1 MNVWSLALRN
11 VARNRRRTCLSGGV
25 VVFGFAAFALAGGF
39 MAQSLEGLRESTIR
53 GGVGHVQFA
62 RPAGPSGGD
71 AAPLEHGLERADEI
85 QAVLRRDAAVVEVL
99 PRIDFVGLVTNGK
112 RSIPFLGQGLDPL
125 PESRTMD
132 AARELAAGRWLGDR
146 RAAEVVLGS
155 GLAGALSAGLGDVVT
170 LMATTTDGVL
180 NAVDAEVVGLCDL
193 PMQELNDRFL
203 ATSLGLAGELLGA
216 TDRVSKIVVLL
227 RRPQESRA
235 ALPRLSAL
243 LRHNGFD
250 VPGRT
255 WDEIGVFYRQ
265 VRLLYVGIFGF
276 MGSVL
281 VVVVLLASTNAMLM
295 ATAERTR
302 EIGTLRA
309 LGARPARIRRMFVL
323 EGALVAAGG
332 CVVGALLS
340 LALRSV
346 LNNSG
351 IVLPPPPGAA
361 HGTPLHVKLYGV
373 AYASGA
379 LAMLATMMLA
389 SYVPARRASRTPIVD
404 ALTHV

>member
-1 MNVWSLALRN
+1 MSVLSLALRN
-11 VARNRRRTCLSGGV
+11 VLRNRRRTYLSGAV

-53 GGVGHVQFA
+53 GGVGHLQFA
-62 RPAGPSGGD
+62 RPTGPTGTD
-71 AAPLEHGLERADEI
+71 EAPLASGLERADEI
-85 QAVLRRDAAVVEVL
+85 EAILRHDAEVVEVL

-112 RSIPFLGQGLDPL
+112 RSLPFLGQGLDPA
-125 PESRTMD
+125 PEARAMD
-132 AARELAAGRWLGDR
+132 AAHEIAAGRWLGERD
-146 RAAEVVLGS
+146 AAEVVLGS
-155 GLAGALSAGLGDVVT
+155 GLARALSVTLGDAVT

-193 PMQELNDRFL
+193 PLAELDERFL

-216 TDRVSKIVVLL
+216 NDRVSKIVVLL
-227 RRPQESRA
+227 RKTQGAEA
-235 ALPRLSAL
+235 ALPRLGAL
-243 LRHNGFD
+243 LRQNGFD

-265 VRLLYVGIFGF
+265 VRLLYLGIFGF
-276 MGSVL
+276 MGAVL

-295 ATAERTR
+295 ATTERTR

-309 LGARPARIRRMFVL
+309 LGARPARIRSMFVL

-332 CVVGALLS
+332 ILGGAILS
-340 LALRSV
+340 LGLRV
-346 LNNSG
+346 LLNHSG

-361 HGTPLHVKLYGV
+361 HGMPLHVKLYGA

-379 LAMLATMMLA
+379 VAMLATMMLA
-389 SYVPARRASRTPIVD
+389 SYVPARRASKTPIVD